1 MSLRLFLG
9 TESLPSPAVR
19 VRHQTRTDAES
30 ARCLFWDA
38 AGITKAHVFAKSWTG
53 LFDEPSDAREH
64 EVVHRYVDPSTGKQ
78 REIKRAKTFA
88 LVSRKVCGTCNS
100 GWLSQLEERV
110 RPIMAAF
117 ARNVPMILN
126 SDEQA
131 DVALWATVASLIAMS
146 MDPEAWEFADPTLSQ
161 EVYSTK
167 RPTPGMDIW
176 LGANAHGELGWFG
189 SHSLN
194 LRNVSGAPEQGAW
207 GATITFGY
215 AVIHI
220 VCHNVPD
227 QRIRLKG
234 DALRSLRRIWGT
246 RDRVVWPP
254 KLLMR
259 PHDLSPLAL
268 IVTEQCS
275 FERAVHRSAPDRR
288 GPGAHR
294 YTG

>member
-1 MSLRLFLG
+1 MF
-9 TESLPSPAVR
+9 
-19 VRHQTRTDAES
+19 
-30 ARCLFWDA
+30 CDA
-38 AGITKAHVFAKSWTG
+38 AGVTKAHVFAESWTG
-53 LFDEPSDAREH
+53 LFDEPDDTREH

-88 LVSRKVCGTCNS
+88 LKSRKVCGTCTS

-110 RPIMAAF
+110 RPLMAAF
-117 ARNVPMILN
+117 AQNTPMILD

-131 DVALWATVASLIAMS
+131 DLALWATAASLIAMS
-146 MDPEAWEFADPTLSQ
+146 MDPEARGFAHPTLPC
-161 EVYSTK
+161 EIN
-167 RPTPGMDIW
+167 RRNHPTAGMDIW
-176 LGANAHGELGWFG
+176 LGANAHGESGWFG

-194 LRNVSGAPEQGAW
+194 LRNTREAPEQGAW

-220 VCHNVPD
+220 VCHDVPN

-234 DALRSLRRIWGT
+234 DAHRSLRRIWGT
-246 RDRVVWPP
+246 GDRVVWPP
-254 KLLMR
+254 KLVMR

-275 FERAVHRSAPDRR
+275 FERAVSHSAP
-288 GPGAHR
+288 
-294 YTG
+294 